1 MTRALTVALL
11 AAAAGAAGTG
21 AASGGTEPDSGVHGD
36 VKSGPTCP
44 GPSSIPP
51 QPGCEDRPYQT
62 VIRIRELPEGDLVK
76 KVKSGEKGRFHARL
90 EPGRYRLIPRSGKNG
105 FPRCGRTDVTVKA
118 HTFTRV
124 HLECDTGIR

>member
-11 AAAAGAAGTG
+11 VAAAYVTGSAA
-21 AASGGTEPDSGVHGD
+21 AESAPHDSGVRGD
-36 VKSGPTCP
+36 IKTGPYC
-44 GPSSIPP
+44 GAQSIPP

-76 KVKSGEKGRFHARL
+76 TVKSGEKGRFHARL

-105 FPRCGRTDVTVKA
+105 FPRCGRTDVTVEV

-124 HLECDTGIR
+124 HLECDTGI